1 MLNSLRPMDYSTPD
15 FPVLH
20 YLLELLKLLFL
31 ESVMPFNHLILCHIL
46 LPLTSIFHSIM
57 ALSYSALL
65 IKYQNYWSFSFSIS
79 PYNEYS
85 GLTSFRIEWFDL
97 LAVQGMLKSLLQ
109 HHSSKSISSSA
120 LSLLCGPNLSSVHDY
135 WENHSFA
142 FLAKLCLCF
151 LI

>member
-57 ALSYSALL
+57 VLSNSALW
-65 IKYQNYWSFSFSIS
+65 IKYQNYQSFSFSIS

-85 GLTSFRIEWFDL
+85 GLTSFRIDWFDL

-142 FLAKLCLCF
+142 FMAKLCLCF